1 MTTILDDI
9 LKEKAKEVQKL
20 KDSGA
25 VEPASDTTVHS
36 LYDSF
41 MNSDLLSVIGEV
53 KRASPSKGDIDNQ
66 VNPVEQ
72 AKAYVEAG
80 AKAISVLTDTPF
92 FKGTMDDLAQIRK
105 AVDVP
110 ILCKDFIIDP
120 IQIRRAKAHGADVIL
135 LIASALPKNELVSLY
150 NEARRNHLE
159 VLFEVHNE
167 DELTI
172 ALDMDVDII
181 GINNR
186 NLKTFDVSLDVTE
199 TLAEKIRAEETLVIS
214 ESGIKSKGDAKRVTR
229 AGAKG
234 ILVGET
240 LMKSDNIKE
249 TLEELVVPLG
259 SDQG

>member
-9 LKEKAKEVQKL
+9 LKEKVKEVQRL
-20 KDSGA
+20 KDIGT
-25 VEPASDTTVHS
+25 VEPVSDTTVHS

-41 MNSDLLSVIGEV
+41 INSDYLSVIGEV
-53 KRASPSKGDIDNQ
+53 KRASPSKGDIDNR

-135 LIASALPKNELVSLY
+135 LIASALPKDELVSLY
-150 NEARRNHLE
+150 NEARRNHLA

-167 DELTI
+167 EELTI

-199 TLAEKIRAEETLVIS
+199 RLAEKIRTEETLVIS
-214 ESGIKSKGDAKRVTR
+214 ESGIKSKEDAKRVTR

-240 LMKSDNIKE
+240 LMKSKNIRG
-249 TLEELVVPLG
+249 TLEEMVVPLR